1 MKFINSLAGL
11 LSFFLVAV
19 STIIL
24 FLPFFFITLLKL
36 FPNKIWR
43 ILLTQKLHKI
53 TTSWINLNNLYF
65 DYMQF
70 SKICVE
76 GIEKISDANWYLII
90 VNHQSGTDVIVL
102 QYIFNKIRK
111 LPFLTFLSKNSKNK
125 KYSNNWYRFSKSLTP
140 KAGGLSY
147 VIGAFLREFRIL

>member
-102 QYIFNKIRK
+102 QYIFH
-111 LPFLTFLSKNSKNK
+111 KNK
-125 KYSNNWYRFSKSLTP
+125 KITFSNFFVKKQQKQKIQQQL
-140 KAGGLSY
+140 
-147 VIGAFLREFRIL
+147 V